1 MISLALTSLAH
12 GDGHGRRAYSPK
24 EHGALHAANVRSR
37 DYAYRFDGKEH
48 VGFVAYP
55 TSPAAGP
62 RPGALIG
69 HQWTGV
75 QEMERSRAEELAA
88 RGFVVLVPDVYGKG
102 KRPAAGEAAKA
113 AMQAAQSN
121 VPRLHR
127 MLAHAVAT
135 LKQLGEG
142 PAVNSSAI
150 VANGYCFGGQL
161 VLEMA
166 RANTAGLL
174 AVSSFHG
181 SLASLTT
188 ARAPMRAVVRVHHA
202 SLDAQ
207 GDAGL
212 QRLEAELQ
220 TAQASGWA
228 TLKYGGVEHGWT
240 DPANR
245 VYAAAQAAQAHESML
260 ALYEQMG
267 LATPDP
273 QSAARPADAGS
284 WGAALL
290 LGLLIGGLIAA
301 VGLAAREQRNKQ
313 VVHDIAL
320 ASMEEEID
328 DEEEFPSS
336 PRSSSRK

>member
-1 MISLALTSLAH
+1 
-12 GDGHGRRAYSPK
+12 
-24 EHGALHAANVRSR
+24 
-37 DYAYRFDGKEH
+37 
-48 VGFVAYP
+48 
-55 TSPAAGP
+55 
-62 RPGALIG
+62 
-69 HQWTGV
+69 
-75 QEMERSRAEELAA
+75 
-88 RGFVVLVPDVYGKG
+88 
-102 KRPAAGEAAKA
+102 
-113 AMQAAQSN
+113 
-121 VPRLHR
+121 

-142 PAVNSSAI
+142 PPVNGSAI

-161 VLEMA
+161 VLELA
-166 RANTAGLL
+166 RANMVGLL

-181 SLASLTT
+181 QLASLTT
-188 ARAPMRAVVRVHHA
+188 ATAPMRAVVRVHHA

-267 LATPDP
+267 LATPHP
-273 QSAARPADAGS
+273 QSPAHLLTASAGGS

-290 LGLLIGGLIAA
+290 LGILIGALTAA
-301 VGLAAREQRNKQ
+301 VGLAAREQQRKQ
-313 VVHDIAL
+313 AIRDTAL

-328 DEEEFPSS
+328 EEEEFPSS
-336 PRSSSRK
+336 PRSSRK